1 MNIFCC
7 GDRRKEIL
15 INLGL
20 PPLTY
25 CRKDHPG
32 TELGEPGK
40 LQGVNTGVVLLH
52 LERMRTSPA
61 MAHYLHP
68 GVMAALCDKLQFKGF
83 IGDQVWI
90 LLRFC
95 SRA

>member
-1 MNIFCC
+1 MLYC
-7 GDRRKEIL
+7 
-15 INLGL
+15 
-20 PPLTY
+20 

-32 TELGEPGK
+32 TALGEPGE

-90 LLRFC
+90 M
-95 SRA
+95 

>member
-1 MNIFCC
+1 MNIFCF
-7 GDRRKEIL
+7 GNRRKEIL

-20 PPLTY
+20 PHLY

-52 LERMRTSPA
+52 LERMRGSPA
-61 MAHYLHP
+61 MAHYLDP

-90 LLRFC
+90 MLRFC

>member
-1 MNIFCC
+1 MNIFCF
-7 GDRRKEIL
+7 GNRRKEIL

-20 PPLTY
+20 THFY

-52 LERMRTSPA
+52 LERMRSSPA

-90 LLRFC
+90 M
-95 SRA
+95 